1 MNFIPIQNIKVN
13 NRLKRI
19 FLMLICSYSLCAYQN
34 NSPCFTYTLNLPTSQ
49 TQKNNYVATQQPFLA
64 PIPLSTSSHA
74 TKTKKQQKAEL
85 EQNLTTATHQYLQS
99 GKNFFKGDISRIEP
113 IIRKAI
119 LDKSIEKPVVQD
131 YLKFQVITHLVA
143 TSQTDSGKVIPYKNH
158 PWMHNHDLRTV
169 SSTDQI
175 KLNYMISRVSQV
187 CNDTTVE
194 LVQAALQAWEQAQ
207 HATNS
212 HEKIMHQNMYEKC
225 YNTLKQYVQP
235 SNIACHAPQMQKAD
249 ITKLLDMYTSEIDTY
264 HAQNNA
270 SMQHTDSAYFARL
283 EERKQALL
291 DSEKELTGQLSRENR
306 TYKID
311 SQTVGF
317 MQACNINYACFDN
330 IGCSRFQHC
339 ITNEIVTILKTAA
352 DMAARNNYEPVITQF
367 AKHTSNLAVS
377 AQQLNQLSYRQQAAV
392 VLTDL
397 AHFFSEYGQI
407 MVDHDFQLRRW
418 KALGVPI
425 ATGAARAL
433 YKWVEFA
440 EKLYDDPHKTIGKL
454 SHDCYA
460 VARCLYTIAAEIG
473 RFTPFAYLDDM
484 TRDMQDSLNYIQHTT
499 HSPPDRRSSRMM
511 QRTEQNL
518 QTLQVGLYQAVH
530 IGQAVIGSMMETP
543 WQENIANIAELTTD
557 AFITNKAT
565 NCILYL
571 SQFVGSQLIQA
582 GSEMQQMIPSHLLDS
597 SMTFMKTDAG
607 HLIAVADATGE
618 NITGAIA
625 IATQAI
631 ADSAT
636 PFFQFVPQA
645 KNLTDKIDKLT
656 NPNKEEV
663 AALQKSLEPFLRT
676 DKIVNIERLKSIE
689 GVDQI
694 DKFKDYTNNF
704 NNLEKLHPDEILY
717 LNLCDWLKPQAD
729 LINAELKSL
738 GGLTIIDQASGQQA
752 LIKEFDLFH
761 SLLGEMKP
769 GSVRSTTSGGHCFL
783 TELRAAS
790 LSYDEVKAFGNGFFD
805 MQIKPRRGLSASYK
819 DQTYFPAGKSIS
831 DCTDIL
837 IDAIKNSK
845 CVEFG
850 AAVEGKQIIDI
861 TQQSNQKFRLY
872 IENNILRFSPVSPFA

>member
-1 MNFIPIQNIKVN
+1 MNFIPIQNTKVN

-85 EQNLTTATHQYLQS
+85 EQNLTTATHQYLES

-143 TSQTDSGKVIPYKNH
+143 TGQTDSGKVIPYKNH

-194 LVQAALQAWEQAQ
+194 LVQAGLQAWEQAQ

-212 HEKIMHQNMYEKC
+212 HEKIM
-225 YNTLKQYVQP
+225 
-235 SNIACHAPQMQKAD
+235 
-249 ITKLLDMYTSEIDTY
+249 
-264 HAQNNA
+264 
-270 SMQHTDSAYFARL
+270 
-283 EERKQALL
+283 
-291 DSEKELTGQLSRENR
+291 
-306 TYKID
+306 
-311 SQTVGF
+311 
-317 MQACNINYACFDN
+317 
-330 IGCSRFQHC
+330 
-339 ITNEIVTILKTAA
+339 
-352 DMAARNNYEPVITQF
+352 
-367 AKHTSNLAVS
+367 
-377 AQQLNQLSYRQQAAV
+377 
-392 VLTDL
+392 
-397 AHFFSEYGQI
+397 
-407 MVDHDFQLRRW
+407 
-418 KALGVPI
+418 
-425 ATGAARAL
+425 
-433 YKWVEFA
+433 
-440 EKLYDDPHKTIGKL
+440 
-454 SHDCYA
+454 
-460 VARCLYTIAAEIG
+460 
-473 RFTPFAYLDDM
+473 
-484 TRDMQDSLNYIQHTT
+484 
-499 HSPPDRRSSRMM
+499 
-511 QRTEQNL
+511 
-518 QTLQVGLYQAVH
+518 
-530 IGQAVIGSMMETP
+530 
-543 WQENIANIAELTTD
+543 
-557 AFITNKAT
+557 
-565 NCILYL
+565 
-571 SQFVGSQLIQA
+571 
-582 GSEMQQMIPSHLLDS
+582 
-597 SMTFMKTDAG
+597 
-607 HLIAVADATGE
+607 
-618 NITGAIA
+618 
-625 IATQAI
+625 
-631 ADSAT
+631 
-636 PFFQFVPQA
+636 
-645 KNLTDKIDKLT
+645 
-656 NPNKEEV
+656 
-663 AALQKSLEPFLRT
+663 
-676 DKIVNIERLKSIE
+676 
-689 GVDQI
+689 
-694 DKFKDYTNNF
+694 
-704 NNLEKLHPDEILY
+704 HPDEILY

-837 IDAIKNSK
+837 IDAIKNPK
-845 CVEFG
+845 CIEFG